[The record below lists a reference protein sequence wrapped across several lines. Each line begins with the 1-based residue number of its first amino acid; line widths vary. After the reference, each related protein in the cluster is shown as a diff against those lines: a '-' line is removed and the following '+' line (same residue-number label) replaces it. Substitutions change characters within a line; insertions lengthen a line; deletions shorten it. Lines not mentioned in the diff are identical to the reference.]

1 MADLTELP
9 YARWLEKTL
18 GLLIKG
24 EPVEA
29 ICMLTKT
36 STGEVAMDYHECTME
51 DFMLFSG
58 LLQQEALIETLKI
71 RGLVPEEEND
81 EQEEVS

>member
-9 YARWLEKTL
+9 YAGWLESAL
-18 GLLIKG
+18 RQLIQG

-29 ICMLTKT
+29 ICMLTRT
-36 STGEVAMDYHECTME
+36 NTGEVAMDYHNCTME
-51 DFMLFSG
+51 DFTLFSG

-71 RGLVPEEEND
+71 RGLVPEEED
-81 EQEEVS
+81 DG

>member
-1 MADLTELP
+1 MPELTELP
-9 YARWLEKTL
+9 YAGWLEKTL

-29 ICMLTKT
+29 ICMLIRTN
-36 STGEVAMDYHECTME
+36 TGKVAMDCHECTVE

-58 LLQQEALIETLKI
+58 LMQQEALIETLKI
-71 RGLVPEEEND
+71 RGLVPEEEDD

>member
-18 GLLIKG
+18 GRLIQG

-29 ICMLTKT
+29 ICMITKT
-36 STGEVAMDYHECTME
+36 NTGEVAMDCHECTME

-71 RGLVPEEEND
+71 RGLVPEEEDD

>member
-1 MADLTELP
+1 MADLTKLP
-9 YARWLEKTL
+9 YAGWLEKTL
-18 GLLIKG
+18 GMLIRG

-29 ICMLTKT
+29 ICLLTRT
-36 STGEVAMDYHECTME
+36 NTGDVAMDCHECATE
-51 DFMLFSG
+51 DLMLFSG

-71 RGLVPEEEND
+71 RGLIPEEEDD

>member
-1 MADLTELP
+1 MPDLTELP
-9 YARWLEKTL
+9 YAGWLEEAL
-18 GLLIKG
+18 GQLIQG

-29 ICMLTKT
+29 ICMLTRT
-36 STGEVAMDYHECTME
+36 NTGGVAMDCHECTTE

-71 RGLVPEEEND
+71 RGLVSEEEDN
-81 EQEEVS
+81 E

>member
-9 YARWLEKTL
+9 YVGWLENAL
-18 GLLIKG
+18 RQLIQG
-24 EPVEA
+24 EPVET
-29 ICMLTKT
+29 ICISTKT
-36 STGEVAMDYHECTME
+36 KTGAVAIDYYGCSTE

-71 RGLVPEEEND
+71 RGLVPEEEDD